1 MRDLDLRKN
10 SAELLASRL
19 KDRNLLAPGTVVSF
33 YRNREKDS
41 VQFFRM
47 EDEFIF
53 CDDINDLLNSMSCEY
68 EPAEWRLFIGSS
80 KRSLK
85 CVLLHMKQVLEKLN
99 YSECNWK
106 ICGDFKFVCML
117 LGQQGGYIKYTC
129 FLYLWESGAN
139 KGPVGE
145 T

>member
-1 MRDLDLRKN
+1 MWTFHN
-10 SAELLASRL
+10 
-19 KDRNLLAPGTVVSF
+19 T
-33 YRNREKDS
+33 
-41 VQFFRM
+41 
-47 EDEFIF
+47 
-53 CDDINDLLNSMSCEY
+53 
-68 EPAEWRLFIGSS
+68 EWRLFIGSS

-85 CVLLHMKQVLEKLN
+85 CVLLHNGNEFASIPIGHSVQMKESYDSMKQVLEKLN

-129 FLYLWESGAN
+129 FLYLWESGAK
-139 KGPVGE
+139 KGPLGE